1 MSTKIKT
8 QWVCNQ
14 CGYTASKWLGQC
26 AGCSQWNT
34 LTEERCHDKAK
45 STLISSP
52 MSDVIS
58 LNSVEYKAED
68 RICTTTLGWDRLLG
82 GGVVKGSLTLLGGEP
97 GIGKSTLLLQASAKY
112 AHLGYKV
119 LYVCGEESVSQ
130 TSLRARRLKIF
141 SDNIFLFPETNFD
154 HIRQQITLL
163 SPDILIIDSIQ
174 IIFDPNLQA
183 APGSVSQVREI
194 TAELMR
200 IAKQF
205 QITTFVVGH
214 VTKSGDIAG
223 PKVLEHLVDTVLYF
237 EEVSHVN
244 YRMIRSVKNRFG
256 PTNELLI
263 LSMND
268 QGLSEVL
275 NPSGMFLQEKTYEHP
290 GSVII
295 PIIEGSET
303 LLVEV
308 QGLASR
314 SMFSNPLRKT
324 SGFDQNRF
332 SLLLAVLEKRA
343 QVKLHASDFFLSI
356 AGGLKLTEPAADLG
370 AALAIV
376 SSLYNRTPPIN
387 YTFTG
392 EIGLGGEIRRVIH
405 LEKRIKESKI
415 MGFKGIIIPEGQL
428 KGLPKELRDEFD
440 IRGVKT
446 IKDAVQLLQ

>member
-1 MSTKIKT
+1 MNTKIKT
-8 QWVCNQ
+8 QWVCSQ
-14 CGYTASKWLGQC
+14 CGAKSAKWLGQC
-26 AGCSQWNT
+26 LGCSQWNT
-34 LTEERCHDKAK
+34 LVEERC
-45 STLISSP
+45 SERSGIFTSP
-52 MSDVIS
+52 MNDVVS
-58 LNSVEYKAED
+58 LNSVEYKEED
-68 RICTTTLGWDRLLG
+68 RICTGAPGWNRLLG

-97 GIGKSTLLLQASAKY
+97 GIGKSTLLLQASANY
-112 AHLGYKV
+112 ANLGYKV
-119 LYVCGEESVSQ
+119 LYVCGEESVAQ
-130 TSLRARRLKIF
+130 TSLRARRLQIS

-154 HIRQQITLL
+154 NIQQQITML
-163 SPDILIIDSIQ
+163 SPDILVVDSIQ
-174 IIFDPNLQA
+174 IIFDPSLQS
-183 APGSVSQVREI
+183 APGSVAQVREV

-237 EEVSHVN
+237 EEVSHIN

-263 LSMND
+263 LSMNKN
-268 QGLSEVL
+268 GLSEVA
-275 NPSGMFLQEKTYEHP
+275 NPSGMFLQEKTCENP

-308 QGLASR
+308 QGLASK

-343 QVKLHASDFFLSI
+343 QVKLYASDFFLSI
-356 AGGLKLTEPAADLG
+356 AGGLKITEPAADLG

-376 SSLYNRTPPIN
+376 SSLYNRKPPAN

-392 EIGLGGEIRRVIH
+392 EIGLGGEIRRVTH

-415 MGFKGIIIPEGQL
+415 MGFKGIVIPEGQVG
-428 KGLPKELRDEFD
+428 GLSSELRNQFD

-446 IKDAVQLLQ
+446 ITDAIQLLQ